1 MPTQIEELTKVLK
14 GFIGFHP
21 DMLYHEL
28 VVLDKVNSRFNK
40 DSQNQLIVIL
50 TLLTQGTLDYRQYS
64 DTLQNLH
71 KAKPETLQK
80 LKASINKY
88 YPDWIGIS
96 SPQHVHKPSET
107 VKIYLSIDN
116 SSIHFFANQ
125 LFLTCL
131 ERGYYDFDF
140 KINNNESTNRRDNV
154 VIYCNKDNFGLY
166 VGLIQELLAEC
177 PNIKLNS
184 PHLLGVPYDDKIY
197 CGMDSEDGK
206 TSYTDKLCQLMYSGL
221 QKGKTAEEIAA
232 IIESHKDKQ
241 MSLFKTLARQ
251 SQGKKQ

>member
-1 MPTQIEELTKVLK
+1 MPTQTEELTKILK
-14 GFIGFHP
+14 GFVGFHP

-28 VVLDKVNSRFNK
+28 IVLDKVKSRFNI
-40 DSQNQLIVIL
+40 DSQNQLMVIL
-50 TLLTQGTLDYRQYS
+50 TLLTQGTLDYCQYY

-80 LKASINKY
+80 LKTSINKH

-96 SPQHVHKPSET
+96 SPQHVYKPSET

-131 ERGYYDFDF
+131 ERGYSDFDF
-140 KINNNESTNRRDNV
+140 KINNNESTNRRDSV

-166 VGLIQELLAEC
+166 VGLVQELFAEY
-177 PNIKLNS
+177 PHIKLNS

-197 CGMDSEDGK
+197 CGMDSDDGK
-206 TSYTDKLCQLMYSGL
+206 NSYTDKLCQLMYSGL

-232 IIESHKDKQ
+232 VIESHKEKQ
-241 MSLFKTLARQ
+241 ISSFKMLALH